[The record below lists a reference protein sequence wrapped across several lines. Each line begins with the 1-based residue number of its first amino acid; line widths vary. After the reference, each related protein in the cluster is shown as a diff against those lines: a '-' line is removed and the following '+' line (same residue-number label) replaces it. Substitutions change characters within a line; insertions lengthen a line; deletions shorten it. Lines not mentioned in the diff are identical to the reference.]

1 MTRLEERERGAAA
14 GNYDIQQQASSSRQD
29 PFRNIGAVINARDRR
44 KNGEGIIASGMMQE
58 KERSNDRVEEVDE
71 IQVDNRKRKREDS
84 VSPLSR
90 LIRSCRR
97 SSNH

>member
-1 MTRLEERERGAAA
+1 M
-14 GNYDIQQQASSSRQD
+14 
-29 PFRNIGAVINARDRR
+29 IGIVGRTGRALRV
-44 KNGEGIIASGMMQE
+44 GH

-71 IQVDNRKRKREDS
+71 VEVDNGKRNRQDS
-84 VSPLSR
+84 ASPLSR